1 MEINSE
7 LYSDITAYCDLNDIK
22 DPAAWI
28 NGLLKKAFLIE
39 KYGSAPPITVKP
51 ELPVKKDEP
60 TVIEKPIIEEPK
72 EPEKE
77 PEITTKTNKD
87 IYGE

>member
-7 LYSDITAYCDLNDIK
+7 LYSEITSYCDLNEIK
-22 DPAAWI
+22 DVDGFI
-28 NGLLKKAFLIE
+28 SGLLKKAFLIE
-39 KYGSAPPITVKP
+39 KYGAAPPITVKP
-51 ELPVKKDEP
+51 VLPVKEEP

-72 EPEKE
+72 IEPKIE
-77 PEITTKTNKD
+77 PEIIKTNKD